1 MNAPY
6 GTSAAM
12 AARASRRRS
21 DKVRSFVTPEGVDLS
36 LEIASS
42 SLRFVA
48 LLIDLLLM
56 LVILVVTTIILG
68 VTGLSSG
75 EEGAGFASIVWLL
88 GFFLLRNFW
97 FVLFELGPRAA
108 TPGKR
113 AVGIRV
119 VARDGGR
126 LTVPSVMA
134 RNLVRE
140 GEIFLPLSFM
150 IQASND
156 DMIGKSLAI
165 FGMMWT
171 LGLGFFLLFNKDRMR
186 LGDLI
191 GGTWVVMAK
200 RKRMAV
206 DLAETNVGTHP
217 GAPVFTPAEL
227 SVYGIYEL
235 QELERVLRERDKQTI
250 IAVSDAIRTK
260 IGHAHGVD
268 DLVFLTAYYR
278 QLKARMERDL
288 LFGKRRENKYEEL
301 K

>member
-1 MNAPY
+1 MNAPQN
-6 GTSAAM
+6 SAAAV
-12 AARASRRRS
+12 AAQAGRRRL
-21 DKVRSFVTPEGVDLS
+21 DKVRRFVTPEGVDLS
-36 LEIASS
+36 LEIASAG
-42 SLRFVA
+42 LRLAA
-48 LLIDLLLM
+48 LMIDLLLM
-56 LVILVVTTIILG
+56 LAVLIIATIILG
-68 VTGLSSG
+68 VLGLSGGADGSG
-75 EEGAGFASIVWLL
+75 FVSIIWLL

-140 GEIFLPLSFM
+140 GEVFLPLSF
-150 IQASND
+150 IVQAMAD
-156 DMIGKSLAI
+156 DSISQAI
-165 FGMMWT
+165 ATFGIMWT

-200 RKRMAV
+200 RKRIAV
-206 DLAETNVGTHP
+206 DLAETNLGTSP
-217 GAPVFTPAEL
+217 GAPVFTHAEL

-235 QELERVLRERDKQTI
+235 QELERVLRERDKQTV
-250 IAVSDAIRTK
+250 IAVSDAIRAK

>member
-1 MNAPY
+1 MSAPPN
-6 GTSAAM
+6 TSAAI
-12 AARASRRRS
+12 ARRRRS
-21 DKVRSFVTPEGVDLS
+21 DKLRSFVTPEGVDLS
-36 LEIASS
+36 LEIASAG
-42 SLRFVA
+42 LRLSA

-56 LVILVVTTIILG
+56 LVILIVATIIL
-68 VTGLSSG
+68 TFFGLSGG
-75 EEGAGFASIVWLL
+75 EDGAGFASIIWLL

-140 GEIFLPLSFM
+140 GEIFLPLSFLFGM
-150 IQASND
+150 MAD
-156 DMIGKSLAI
+156 DTIGKSVAL
-165 FGMMWT
+165 FGVMWT
-171 LGLGFFLLFNKDRMR
+171 FGLGFFLLFNRDRMR

-206 DLAETNVGTHP
+206 DLAETRPGITP
-217 GAPVFTPAEL
+217 GAPQFTPAEL

-235 QELERVLRERDKQTI
+235 QELERVLRQRDKQTV
-250 IAVSDAIRTK
+250 IAVSDAIRAK

-278 QLKARMERDL
+278 QLKAKMERDL

>member
-1 MNAPY
+1 MNAPAH
-6 GTSAAM
+6 SPAAA
-12 AARASRRRS
+12 AARAGRRRH
-21 DKVRSFVTPEGVDLS
+21 DKVRHFVTPEGVDLS
-36 LEIASS
+36 LEIASAG
-42 SLRFVA
+42 LRLVA
-48 LLIDLLLM
+48 LCLDLLLM
-56 LVILVVTTIILG
+56 LAVLIMASIILG
-68 VTGLSSG
+68 VLGLSSG
-75 EEGAGFASIVWLL
+75 EDSAGFVSIIWLL

-140 GEIFLPLSFM
+140 GEIFLPLAFITQSM
-150 IQASND
+150 AEDSISQA
-156 DMIGKSLAI
+156 IAV

-200 RKRMAV
+200 RKKMAV
-206 DLAETNVGTHP
+206 DLAETHVGTSP

-235 QELERVLRERDKQTI
+235 QELERVLRQRDPQTM
-250 IAVSDAIRTK
+250 IAVSDAIRAK

-268 DLVFLTAYYR
+268 DQVFLTAYYR